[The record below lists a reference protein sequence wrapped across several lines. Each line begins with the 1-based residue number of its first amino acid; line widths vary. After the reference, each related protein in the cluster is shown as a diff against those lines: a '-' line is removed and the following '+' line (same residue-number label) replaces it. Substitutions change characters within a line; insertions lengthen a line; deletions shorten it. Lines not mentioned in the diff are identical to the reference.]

1 MQIIQKVVLFTVAA
15 VFVISVLPF
24 VSSTEEHDKTVV
36 SNHPINKQ
44 ANHKLSPRLT
54 SEIILH
60 GFLLWT
66 SMGFLMPLAILAVRM
81 SNREQCGRRLRILI
95 YIHAI
100 LQILS
105 VFLATAGAVMS
116 IKNFENSFNNN
127 HQRIGVALYGFI
139 WLQVAIGFVR
149 PQRGSKRRSVWFFV
163 HWILGTGVSLL
174 GIINI
179 FTGLQAYHRKASRSV
194 RVWTILFIAEIS
206 FITFFYLFQDKWD
219 YMQKQGVI
227 LGNDAT
233 RPCDQEHSQRV
244 DKQEETGLC

>member
-15 VFVISVLPF
+15 VFVVSVLPF

-44 ANHKLSPRLT
+44 ANHKVFQYLHVSSYYKFKCKMFLIHIQPLIQFPNSFLLIIQRCCYWQFLFLLPYFLIELKLIFSINPISKHWICNGHCVNSCKQLSPRLT

-100 LQILS
+100 LQASTLLFSLSLS
-105 VFLATAGAVMS
+105 V
-116 IKNFENSFNNN
+116 N
-127 HQRIGVALYGFI
+127 
-139 WLQVAIGFVR
+139 
-149 PQRGSKRRSVWFFV
+149 
-163 HWILGTGVSLL
+163 
-174 GIINI
+174 
-179 FTGLQAYHRKASRSV
+179 
-194 RVWTILFIAEIS
+194 
-206 FITFFYLFQDKWD
+206 
-219 YMQKQGVI
+219 QKY
-227 LGNDAT
+227 
-233 RPCDQEHSQRV
+233 
-244 DKQEETGLC
+244 